1 MPAIPEPWAG
11 QAGKGRAQ
19 PLWNLLDTTQLKRG
33 ALKLTQESGVAA
45 GRAGRLCPIG
55 KEVALLLR
63 KEQFKNIQL
72 LFIYCLRLD
81 VNVWRKLFP
90 FHEVFDYLMEGNSK
104 QDRNISLFLFETQT
118 FGSAFKTPNEII

>member
-19 PLWNLLDTTQLKRG
+19 PLWNLLDTTQLKPG
-33 ALKLTQESGVAA
+33 ALKLTQESGVA
-45 GRAGRLCPIG
+45 GRLCPVG